1 MTRTPNLI
9 VTLIILLAGTLSA
22 EATTDSSLPDVEDSV
37 AAWYVSRE
45 WVDAFSI
52 PEPDAEASEAPIDNA
67 TGCCLIIRQEGRII
81 GIGDAMKSEGSML
94 HRAARRALSMAQADP
109 ALRAIPDEL
118 LAEVGTRLTIELEV
132 SGPMQ
137 PLIGRSPKEFR
148 DDIHPLRHG
157 IALRWNDQ
165 WAVKYPSRLR
175 VTNRWADTSL
185 LDGMAISIGLDSGLR
200 DSLQRKDVGAYR
212 FRTIDLAQAAP
223 DAPPQLVVGGTMT
236 QPTPMP
242 GIRDLVST
250 RDSILDHIRQRQWPG
265 EENRGLVGSYEPASD
280 RYDPI
285 VATAMD
291 QGLTAWALGRVA
303 QSPGAS
309 RAAREAA
316 SDAAAQILSSLLARE
331 DDASYDPL
339 DDAAILLALES
350 NEVLS
355 SPETE
360 RIRRERR
367 TRLAEETERWVEDD
381 GNARRGHDLALASM
395 AIAFGGNDEDRA
407 LARRLAD
414 AAWDRTTVE
423 QQVSL
428 LPWIAW
434 TEMRLAESTGDHA
447 RLKSIDE
454 LRHLVLQR
462 QVPPGEERFG
472 SELAGGIVLGKMPA
486 DVTAK
491 SLRPIAAMAS
501 MYSDDRIT
509 TAQERDEQF
518 SRLLL
523 AMRFIMQ
530 LQVESGDTSI
540 YRNASRT
547 NGGIRMALWD
557 SRMPTIAQAMALVAL
572 SDAIELLHVDS
583 SDLPPGE
590 GLY

>member
-1 MTRTPNLI
+1 MTRTPKLI
-9 VTLIILLAGTLSA
+9 VTFIILLAGA
-22 EATTDSSLPDVEDSV
+22 IPADAHADSSLPDVEDSV
-37 AAWYVSRE
+37 AAWYSSRE
-45 WVDAFSI
+45 WLDTFSI
-52 PEPDAEASEAPIDNA
+52 PDTDAESPDTRIDNA

-81 GIGDAMKSEGSML
+81 GVGEAMESEGAML
-94 HRAARRALSMAQADP
+94 QLAAGRALRMAQADP
-109 ALRAIPDEL
+109 ALRSIPQEL
-118 LAEVGTRLTIELEV
+118 HAGVGMQLTIELEV

-137 PLIGRSPKEFR
+137 PLIGRSPGEFR

-157 IALRWNDQ
+157 IALRWDDQ

-223 DAPPQLVVGGTMT
+223 DAPPQLVIGGTMS

-242 GIRDLVST
+242 GVRDLVST
-250 RDSILDHIRQRQWPG
+250 RDSILEHIRRRQWPG
-265 EENRGLVGSYEPASD
+265 DENRGLVGSYEPASD

-291 QGLTAWALGRVA
+291 QAITAWALGRVA
-303 QSPGAS
+303 QSTGAS
-309 RAAREAA
+309 RATRESA
-316 SDAAAQILSSLLARE
+316 SDAAAQILSSLLAGE
-331 DDASYDPL
+331 DDEPHDPL
-339 DDAAILLALES
+339 DDAAMLLALQS
-350 NEVLS
+350 NETLS

-367 TRLAEETERWVEDD
+367 IRLTEEVERWLEDD
-381 GNARRGHDLALASM
+381 ENARRGHDLALISM
-395 AIAFGGNDEDRA
+395 AIAYGGNDEDRA

-414 AAWDRTTVE
+414 AAWDRTAVE

-434 TEMRLAESTGDHA
+434 TEMRLAESTGDDT
-447 RLKSIDE
+447 RLQSLGQ

-501 MYSDDRIT
+501 MYSNDRIT
-509 TAQERDEQF
+509 APQESDEQF
-518 SRLLL
+518 SRLML

-540 YRNASRT
+540 YRNAART
-547 NGGIRMALWD
+547 NGGVRMALWD
-557 SRMPTIAQAMALVAL
+557 SRMPTIAQAMALIAL

-583 SDLPPGE
+583 NEMPAGE

>member
-94 HRAARRALSMAQADP
+94 HRAARRALSMAQADS

-395 AIAFGGNDEDRA
+395 
-407 LARRLAD
+407 
-414 AAWDRTTVE
+414 
-423 QQVSL
+423 
-428 LPWIAW
+428 
-434 TEMRLAESTGDHA
+434 
-447 RLKSIDE
+447 
-454 LRHLVLQR
+454 
-462 QVPPGEERFG
+462 
-472 SELAGGIVLGKMPA
+472 
-486 DVTAK
+486 
-491 SLRPIAAMAS
+491 
-501 MYSDDRIT
+501 
-509 TAQERDEQF
+509 
-518 SRLLL
+518 
-523 AMRFIMQ
+523 
-530 LQVESGDTSI
+530 
-540 YRNASRT
+540 
-547 NGGIRMALWD
+547 
-557 SRMPTIAQAMALVAL
+557 
-572 SDAIELLHVDS
+572 
-583 SDLPPGE
+583 
-590 GLY
+590 